1 MSVSLARCKNAE
13 GGPSDGE
20 SHLPRLMEQEK
31 GNGPKKVIAKKKRK
45 RGDADAET
53 VAAVET
59 AAEHAERGGRGS
71 GIRIGDQL
79 SPA

>member
-1 MSVSLARCKNAE
+1 
-13 GGPSDGE
+13 
-20 SHLPRLMEQEK
+20 MEQEK

-71 GIRIGDQL
+71 GIRIGDQCHQL
-79 SPA
+79 RGP